1 MTIGLTQNTSS
12 FDYLHNHPSIDSSH
26 PRRRDNPD
34 WDSDDDDD
42 PWSVPDSDNHTN
54 PYRAVAMFNGD
65 MDDERR
71 MAAAR
76 ASLAGG
82 KKVPSKEFVASLE
95 KLNPK
100 DIKEADRSKF
110 LQRTLGTSECNS
122 LLTLDSLHD
131 LLQRIWYPKPR
142 RNCRTTNSPT

>member
-1 MTIGLTQNTSS
+1 MLDCVRKERQQVRSFRSLYLHTTQINLTLGVPLNPSS
-12 FDYLHNHPSIDSSH
+12 FDYHPTLDSSH

-42 PWSVPDSDNHTN
+42 PWSGPDSDIHTN

-82 KKVPSKEFVASLE
+82 KKVPSVEFVAALE

-100 DIKEADRSKF
+100 DMKEADRSK
-110 LQRTLGTSECNS
+110 
-122 LLTLDSLHD
+122 
-131 LLQRIWYPKPR
+131 LLQ
-142 RNCRTTNSPT
+142 